1 MSECNNSL
9 KFVYQHIP
17 VEEKI
22 YNSYEDFIKEFYQK
36 EEKALKQL
44 FIIKER
50 LQCAETIIQ
59 EFREKVEKEIEDN
72 PKRRKI
78 DA

>member
-1 MSECNNSL
+1 MNCNDSL
-9 KFVYQHIP
+9 KFVYEHMP
-17 VEEKI
+17 VEEQL
-22 YNSYEDFIKEFYQK
+22 YNSHAEFMKGFHQK
-36 EEKALKQL
+36 EEKSLKQL
-44 FIIKER
+44 YIIKDR